1 MKRPK
6 QHLHEVG
13 NLVGSQ
19 ATACSG
25 WEDWLGAPAQVSD
38 RDDAPAHVRE
48 HDVHHAIKLV
58 GRFVNRLWQTA
69 RRCGPSETGPN

>member
-13 NLVGSQ
+13 NLSCSH
-19 ATACSG
+19 ATARG
-25 WEDWLGAPAQVSD
+25 GATGEARQRKSRG
-38 RDDAPAHVRE
+38 RDGAPAHVRK

-58 GRFVNRLWQTA
+58 GRFVNRLGQTA
-69 RRCGPSETGPN
+69 AALRSQ